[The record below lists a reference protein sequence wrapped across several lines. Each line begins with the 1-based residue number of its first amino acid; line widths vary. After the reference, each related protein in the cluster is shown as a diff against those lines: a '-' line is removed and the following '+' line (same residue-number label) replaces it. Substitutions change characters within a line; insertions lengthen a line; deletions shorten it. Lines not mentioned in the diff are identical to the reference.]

1 MALALAVATHGAHE
15 WIYSKVR
22 HPNVAAALTVIGVL
36 VIVAAPAILAID
48 QVAGEAMAALDR
60 LNQELTS
67 GRWRSAFDRFPR
79 VAAWM
84 RWFHESLDPS
94 SALES
99 ATAAIGVGVKNF
111 VKESAVGFVQLLIAF
126 FVLFYFFRDRR
137 QILDYLRRLS
147 PLPAQQTEDMFHRI
161 ADVLYATVY
170 GTLTV
175 ALIQGV
181 LGGLMFWWLELPA
194 PVLWGAVMA
203 LLSIIPVF
211 GAFMIWVPAAIYLAL
226 EGDWTKA
233 LILTAWGS
241 IVIGLI
247 DNLLYPLLV
256 GERSRMHTVAI
267 FIAIMGGL
275 VAFGAAGLI
284 VGPVVLAITLA
295 LLQVWRQHTDQR
307 T

>member
-1 MALALAVATHGAHE
+1 MSFQIAARGLNPQKTWLSAHPIVNAGGELRKVIFVRKAPATHAGS
-15 WIYSKVR
+15 YVVSPPMRVR
-22 HPNVAAALTVIGVL
+22 WQCIFHAEQTPKT
-36 VIVAAPAILAID
+36 
-48 QVAGEAMAALDR
+48 
-60 LNQELTS
+60 
-67 GRWRSAFDRFPR
+67 RFPR

-126 FVLFYFFRDRR
+126 FVLFYFFCDRR

-284 VGPVVLAITLA
+284 VRPVVLAITLA